1 MKKTLNFLKKFW
13 LEIIFFTI
21 AFIFSFWLM
30 WHTFGYKNH
39 IIYIAA
45 KAWSDF
51 SANLPLIRS
60 FSWGHNFPPGDPLLA
75 GVPNTYHFLFY
86 LIVGTLEHLNFRLDF
101 ALNLPS
107 ALGFLGLII
116 LIFLLAKLL
125 FKSRFVAFLSVIFFI
140 FNGSFA
146 FLEFFKIHPLSWQ
159 TPVEIFQNNIFPS
172 FGPYDGKIVSAF
184 WNLNIYTNQRHLAAA
199 FALLLTALFL
209 ILKPIVGEKPL
220 TYRRA
225 ILVGSFLGLTPFFHS
240 VGFFMGLAV
249 FGILFLLCQNQRK
262 PLFVLLGI
270 AFALGAPQLLL
281 MQPGGVESNFRF
293 HPGYLIANHL
303 TFSSFIN
310 YWFLNLGLA
319 LILIPWGF
327 AKSSPLAKKVFWAF
341 FSLFLIG
348 NLFQFSR
355 EMAANHKFFNFFLII
370 GNMFGA
376 YAIWLIWQK
385 SLWRKILAII
395 FIFFLTLSGI
405 IDFFAVKNDSW
416 IKIEDAPLNPD
427 ITWIKENTP
436 PQSFF
441 LNSSYLY
448 HPASLAGRKIF
459 LGWPYFPW
467 AGGYNTDQRGKI
479 MKNIYEGKDK
489 NKICNLL
496 IDNKISYFTTE
507 DTRGDENLPK
517 IDPTF
522 FQTIFKSTYSNPKNN
537 FRIYEVKENC
547 LAK

>member
-1 MKKTLNFLKKFW
+1 MKKTFNFLSKFW
-13 LEIIFFTI
+13 PEIIFFTI
-21 AFIFSFWLM
+21 AFVFSVWLM
-30 WHTFGYKNH
+30 WHTFNYKNH
-39 IIYIAA
+39 TFYIAA

-51 SANLPLIRS
+51 AANIPLIRT
-60 FSWGHNFPPGDPLLA
+60 FSWGHNFPPGDPLIA
-75 GVPNTYHFLFY
+75 GVPVHYHFLFY
-86 LIVGTLEHLNFRLDF
+86 LLVGTLERLKLSLGY

-107 ALGFLGLII
+107 ALGFFGLIVM
-116 LIFLLAKLL
+116 IFLLAKLL

-146 FLEFFKIHPLSWQ
+146 FLEFFKTHPLSWQ

-209 ILKPIVGEKPL
+209 ILKPIVEKKPL

-225 ILVGSFLGLTPFFHS
+225 ALVGCFLGLTPFFHS
-240 VGFFMGLAV
+240 VGFFMILAV
-249 FGILFLLCQNQRK
+249 FGVLFLFCQNQRK

-270 AFALGAPQLLL
+270 AFALGAPQLFL
-281 MQPGGVESNFRF
+281 MQPGGAESNFRF
-293 HPGYLIANHL
+293 HPGYLIADHL
-303 TFSSFIN
+303 TFFSFIN

-327 AKSSPLAKKVFWAF
+327 AKSSPLAKKVFLAF

-370 GNMFGA
+370 GNMFMA

-385 SLWRKILAII
+385 RLWRKILAII

-467 AGGYNTDQRGKI
+467 AGGYNPQPR
-479 MKNIYEGKDK
+479 
-489 NKICNLL
+489 
-496 IDNKISYFTTE
+496 
-507 DTRGDENLPK
+507 ENLRKALYLASNGNKNDICQLLKENHLSFVTLEKK
-517 IDPTF
+517 IEDFVPNLAF
-522 FQTIFKSTYSNPKNN
+522 WQNN
-537 FRIYEVKENC
+537 FLKVYNNPQSGLTIYDIQRSC
-547 LAK
+547 P